1 MKRISAPLAL
11 VICCAFM
18 LFCTG
23 SARAQQLLQRD
34 KDKALQLLE
43 STRKDVLDA
52 TKGLSDAQ
60 WNFKIAPDRWSVAEC
75 MEHIAAA
82 EDHIRGGDYRDAL
95 PTFQTVATRSKLPR
109 R

>member
-11 VICCAFM
+11 VICCTLI
-18 LFCTG
+18 LFCTR
-23 SARAQQLLQRD
+23 SARAQQLSHRD

-82 EDHIRGGDYRDAL
+82 ED
-95 PTFQTVATRSKLPR
+95 
-109 R
+109 